1 MDCDLET
8 GETYYCSNWNK
19 LLGYHPDELQKNGI
33 RWQDLL
39 HPEDKTPALHAFQD
53 CLDGLTNAYN
63 NELRLKKADGSWM
76 WSHFRGRV
84 VERNKKG
91 LPRRLIGLLSDIGDS
106 KEMHQEFLRGKELL
120 EQNVSRQTEEL
131 ARHNEE
137 LTEAN
142 AALTV
147 LLKKRQEDKE
157 ELEQRLSENVVKII
171 EPLVRRLQR
180 TDLDDDQ
187 IQLLS
192 EIEDNLHDITSSF
205 VTKLTSEYVG
215 LTPMEIQVAT
225 HVKQGKSTKEIAD
238 ILCLAPDT
246 INVHRKKI
254 RKKLGIQNKS
264 LNLQTFLTS
273 LSEE

>member
-1 MDCDLET
+1 
-8 GETYYCSNWNK
+8 
-19 LLGYHPDELQKNGI
+19 
-33 RWQDLL
+33 
-39 HPEDKTPALHAFQD
+39 
-53 CLDGLTNAYN
+53 
-63 NELRLKKADGSWM
+63 
-76 WSHFRGRV
+76 
-84 VERNKKG
+84 
-91 LPRRLIGLLSDIGDS
+91 LIGLLSDIGDS

>member
-1 MDCDLET
+1 MDCDLEP

-19 LLGYHPDELQKNGI
+19 LLGYRPNELQEKGI
-33 RWQDLL
+33 CWQDLL
-39 HPEDKTPALHAFQD
+39 HPEDKAEALHAFQD
-53 CLDGLTNAYN
+53 CLDDLTNEYD

-76 WSHFRGRV
+76 WSHFRGKV
-84 VERNKKG
+84 VERNKQG
-91 LPRRLIGLLSDIGDS
+91 MPRRLIGLLSDIGDS

-147 LLKKRQEDKE
+147 LLKKRQQDKE
-157 ELEQRLSENVVKII
+157 ELEERLGENVVKII

-205 VTKLTSEYVG
+205 VTKLTSEFVG

-264 LNLQTFLTS
+264 LNLQTFLAS
-273 LSEE
+273 LAEE